1 MYNYEC
7 FGGFCFILE
16 KQVYLSSCIFFS
28 LFFFPRA
35 NTEVTEE
42 TGHMEEQGEQMQGE
56 EVKAGLSDS
65 VSKVNE

>member
-1 MYNYEC
+1 M
-7 FGGFCFILE
+7 FWGFLFHFRKTSIPIQL
-16 KQVYLSSCIFFS
+16 YFFFS